1 MSITQNEKLEIL
13 KESMVAHQVLEL
25 KNIYKTL
32 NVNSRMGAY
41 RYLKQL
47 DYIASYTHGGK
58 YYALRESAN
67 FDQGG
72 LWHCGDIGFSKHGTL
87 VDTITHL
94 VDKSDAGKTN
104 DELTKQ
110 FKLRVQNTLLQ
121 LASEK
126 KVNREKFNK
135 VYLYISND
143 PERGKQQLRQR
154 KAGVRKKPLS
164 DWIVIEVLVETIRS
178 FHKPLDA
185 KIISSCLRKRGSSIK
200 LPQVQQVFE
209 TYSLEKKTRD

>member
-1 MSITQNEKLEIL
+1 M
-13 KESMVAHQVLEL
+13 AARQVLEL
-25 KNIYKTL
+25 KDIYKIL

-58 YYALRESAN
+58 YYALREFAN
-67 FDQGG
+67 FDQDG

-121 LASEK
+121 LANEK
-126 KVNREKFNK
+126 KVNRKKFDK

-143 PERGKQQLRQR
+143 PEREKQQLRQR
-154 KAGVRKKPLS
+154 KAGVRRKPLS
-164 DWIVIEVLVETIRS
+164 EWIVIEVLVETIRS
-178 FHKPLDA
+178 FQKSMDA
-185 KIISSCLRKRGSSIK
+185 KVVSSRLRKRGSSIK
-200 LPQVQQVFE
+200 PPQVQQVFE
-209 TYSLEKKTRD
+209 TYSLEKKLGIDRHPSPKAVV